1 MGFAAAGA
9 LRPESE
15 FEPDELEVDSE
26 SALAGIPRRQDF
38 TPEQRL
44 TAIAYGRI
52 FMRSRPW
59 ADPAV
64 RWQAKKLLER
74 LRARITAEERAVI
87 ELVACRDYRFAEVA
101 KLTGKSVEGLKAAF
115 RTGCDKLDGRRQEP
129 RW

>member
-1 MGFAAAGA
+1 MGKTAAGA
-9 LRPESE
+9 LRPEHALE
-15 FEPDELEVDSE
+15 AEDEA
-26 SALAGIPRRQDF
+26 ALADIPRRQDF
-38 TPEQRL
+38 TPDQRL

-64 RWQAKKLLER
+64 RWQAKAQLER

-101 KLTGKSVEGLKAAF
+101 KLTGRGVEALKAAF
-115 RTGCDKLDGRRQEP
+115 RTGLDKLDGCRPEARP
-129 RW
+129 

>member
-9 LRPESE
+9 LRPDHA
-15 FEPDELEVDSE
+15 FDEEDDA
-26 SALAGIPRRQDF
+26 ALADIPKRQDF

-44 TAIAYGRI
+44 TAIAYTRI

-64 RWQAKKLLER
+64 RWQAKALLAR
-74 LRARITAEERAVI
+74 LRDRITAEEQAVI

-101 KLTGKSVEGLKAAF
+101 RLTGRSVEALKAAF
-115 RTGCDKLDGRRQEP
+115 RAGCDKLDGCRQAARR
-129 RW
+129 